1 MMDEKRFYMGL
12 QEGYITK
19 NNIDKSIQVLLQFD
33 IVTHAQVL
41 RIKEKA
47 EKYWRATEKYFDSEI
62 LKPQRTKKK

>member
-19 NNIDKSIQVLLQFD
+19 NNIDKRIEVLLEYD
-33 IVTHAQVL
+33 IVTPAQGL
-41 RIKEKA
+41 KIKEKA

-62 LKPQRTKKK
+62 LKP